1 MLGTSS
7 ASQRPHSHREVGLP
21 RMTLVSPV
29 LIAMLALVP
38 AVAHAEPPH
47 TGLLDETMLHP
58 MDAFTGYTLK
68 QGEFIYNQS
77 PLTLP
82 LPSWAWWG
90 VTDWL
95 TAEIDL
101 LPLLGGFFIDPH
113 LPVPSFNFRFR
124 LRDGGANGPSLAFET
139 MVQHLWNPLDQ
150 EDLEHFHVRRVGT
163 QWFGR
168 VNLSQR
174 LVHRLRV
181 HASVGVTFS
190 EDFLVENQDRP
201 VYRGKHLRNA
211 VNPDASLSFDFRA
224 RAWLSLHLTG
234 SYGTTFVYSDNQ
246 PRKWEVAYG
255 FRLAPFYRSRFGFLR
270 TFRLEAPAFW
280 MYRPDAGESLFLPV
294 PIFPYVY
301 WQWTW

>member
-1 MLGTSS
+1 MSS
-7 ASQRPHSHREVGLP
+7 VKSILP
-21 RMTLVSPV
+21 ILA
-29 LIAMLALVP
+29 AMLALAP
-38 AVAHAEPPH
+38 AAAWAQTAQAQAPRTQAPR

-58 MDAFTGYTLK
+58 MDGFTGYTLK
-68 QGEFIYNQS
+68 QGELIYNQS

-101 LPLLGGFFIDPH
+101 LPLLGGLFIDPH

-124 LRDGGANGPSLAFET
+124 LRDGGVDGPSVAFET
-139 MVQHLWNPLDQ
+139 MVQHLWNPLVQ
-150 EDLEHFHVRRVGT
+150 EDLDHLRVRRVGT

-168 VNLSQR
+168 VNVSQR

-190 EDFLVENQDRP
+190 EDFLVENQERP
-201 VYRGKHLRNA
+201 EYRGKHLRNA
-211 VNPDASLSFDFRA
+211 VNPDASLSLDFRA
-224 RAWLSLHLTG
+224 APWISLHATG

-255 FRLAPFYRSRFGFLR
+255 FRLAPFYRSRYGILR
-270 TFRLEAPAFW
+270 TLRLEAAALW
-280 MYRPDAGESLFLPV
+280 MYRPDAGEHVLLAV
-294 PIFPYVY
+294 PILPYFY
-301 WQWTW
+301 WQWVW

>member
-1 MLGTSS
+1 MS
-7 ASQRPHSHREVGLP
+7 P
-21 RMTLVSPV
+21 VSPV
-29 LIAMLALVP
+29 I
-38 AVAHAEPPH
+38 E
-47 TGLLDETMLHP
+47 
-58 MDAFTGYTLK
+58 
-68 QGEFIYNQS
+68 
-77 PLTLP
+77 
-82 LPSWAWWG
+82 
-90 VTDWL
+90 
-95 TAEIDL
+95 
-101 LPLLGGFFIDPH
+101 PH

-124 LRDGGANGPSLAFET
+124 LRDGGLDGPSLASET

-150 EDLEHFHVRRVGT
+150 EDLEHFHVRRTGT

-224 RAWLSLHLTG
+224 RPWLSLHLTG

-246 PRKWEVAYG
+246 PRKSTGSGSGRCAT
-255 FRLAPFYRSRFGFLR
+255 RLQAPGCRVSASPRPRPGWSTHWTLM
-270 TFRLEAPAFW
+270 APP
-280 MYRPDAGESLFLPV
+280 ML
-294 PIFPYVY
+294 
-301 WQWTW
+301 

>member
-1 MLGTSS
+1 MVT
-7 ASQRPHSHREVGLP
+7 
-21 RMTLVSPV
+21 
-29 LIAMLALVP
+29 LALVP
-38 AVAHAEPPH
+38 AAARAEASR

-58 MDAFTGYTLK
+58 MDGFTGYTLK

-101 LPLLGGFFIDPH
+101 LPLLGGFFIEPH

-124 LRDGGANGPSLAFET
+124 LRDGGADGPSLAFET

-150 EDLEHFHVRRVGT
+150 EDLEHLRVRRVGT

-181 HASVGVTFS
+181 HVSLGVTFS
-190 EDFLVENQDRP
+190 EDFLVENKERP
-201 VYRGKHLRNA
+201 VYRGAHIRNA

-224 RAWLSLHLTG
+224 KPWLSLHATG

-255 FRLAPFYRSRFGFLR
+255 FRLAPFYASRYGVLR
-270 TFRLEAPAFW
+270 TMRLEAPALW
-280 MYRPDAGESLFLPV
+280 IYRPDARESVLLAIPILPY
-294 PIFPYVY
+294 FY
-301 WQWTW
+301 WQWSW